1 MKRFVLF
8 VLVAGLVLAVGSAWA
23 LTLQPGMAT
32 FSWTAWNPSLLD
44 EAPDPYWDGK
54 SSDFHGRA
62 LGSGPTGSGANIG
75 HWLSKTGVFDP
86 NYVPPS
92 PPPWGPEM
100 ESIRTSAISQSPGVA
115 YPYLSDSGGGPL
127 SDVWF
132 QSTTPNWAAIKIEI
146 AGLRN
151 TNAFGIYEKDNPST
165 KQLLFSGAAGPG
177 STIVF
182 TPSWSKFGFYLHDTA
197 NGYIWYSQSQFNEQI
212 DVGGVDTTLQHFA
225 FFRVKPI
232 GDPYP
237 AYYIGVEDKPNLGD
251 RDYQDFVVFVQAIP
265 DATTW
270 MLFLSGM
277 PALALLRRK
286 RA

>member
-23 LTLQPGMAT
+23 LTLQPGMASY
-32 FSWTAWNPSLLD
+32 SWTSWSHTDLD
-44 EAPDPYWDGK
+44 ENPVNKPYWDGK
-54 SSDFHGRA
+54 SSDFGGR
-62 LGSGPTGSGANIG
+62 GDGVGANIG
-75 HWLSKTGVFDP
+75 HWLTKRGVFDP
-86 NYVPPS
+86 GYTPPAG
-92 PPPWGPEM
+92 PPWGGIM
-100 ESIRTSAISQSPGVA
+100 ETFRQAAILASPGVA
-115 YPYLSDSGGGPL
+115 YPYLSDSFGNPL
-127 SDVWF
+127 ADVWF
-132 QSTTPNWAAIKIEI
+132 QSTSPNWAAIKIEI

-151 TNAFGIYEKDNPST
+151 TNAFGIYEKDNPSN

-177 STIVF
+177 ATVVF
-182 TPSWSKFGFYLHDTA
+182 TPSWQDFGFYLHDTA
-197 NGYIWYSQSQFNEQI
+197 NDYIWYSQSQFNEKI
-212 DVGGVDTTLQHFA
+212 GVGGVDTTLQHFA

-232 GDPYP
+232 GHPYP
-237 AYYIGVEDKPNLGD
+237 AYYIGVEDRPKLGD